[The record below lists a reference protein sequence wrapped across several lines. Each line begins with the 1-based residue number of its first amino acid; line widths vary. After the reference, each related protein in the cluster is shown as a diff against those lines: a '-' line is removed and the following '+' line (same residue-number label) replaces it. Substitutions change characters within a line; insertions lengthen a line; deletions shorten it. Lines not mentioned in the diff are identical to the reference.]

1 MKSKIVLC
9 PACGARMWR
18 KYGYKKAWYNAKHAY
33 KTVYDCPEC
42 GNRLKNLAMDEDAF
56 MNDRKNLLEVNN
68 MHECPICGQICD
80 CACDC
85 EEQAERW
92 DGMEDFANEKLEE
105 FGCLYGAACC
115 MPGLHFPSECHTAK
129 KS

>member
-1 MKSKIVLC
+1 
-9 PACGARMWR
+9 
-18 KYGYKKAWYNAKHAY
+18 
-33 KTVYDCPEC
+33 
-42 GNRLKNLAMDEDAF
+42 
-56 MNDRKNLLEVNN
+56 

-80 CACDC
+80 CDGDDFFHDKSPQYCACDC

-115 MPGLHFPSECHTAK
+115 MPGLHFPSECHTAEMLEAEFAEQTLELDREK
-129 KS
+129 AGRVLV